1 VNGARAPPRNEKGRL
16 FSHLPPNHIDKI
28 ISVHRKQC
36 DIEYYEIYS
45 SCAEAKCG
53 CDCRTY
59 EEQYCHIRPTHNPYR
74 ANGVDKASDVG
85 DVKFIRA
92 VKIEIGFDFIYH
104 YITPHILQIINAISP
119 TISRKEKTEKN
130 IDSLLLYSFA

>member
-1 VNGARAPPRNEKGRL
+1 MAKAISFV
-16 FSHLPPNHIDKI
+16 I
-28 ISVHRKQC
+28 ILSPYQTNQVVSVHRKQS
-36 DIEYYEIYS
+36 DIKYHKVYS

-59 EEQYCHIRPTHNPYR
+59 EEQYCHIRTTHNTYR
-74 ANGVDKASDVG
+74 TNGVDKTSDVG

-92 VKIEIGFDFIYH
+92 VKIEICLDFLNH
-104 YITPHILQIINAISP
+104 YTTPYILQIINTINP

>member
-1 VNGARAPPRNEKGRL
+1 MDTYRIRQILQCYRTYLRQFLRFQQLRL
-16 FSHLPPNHIDKI
+16 YAFLPPNHTDKI

-36 DIEYYEIYS
+36 DIKYHKVYS

-59 EEQYCHIRPTHNPYR
+59 EEQYCHIRATHNTYR
-74 ANGVDKASDVG
+74 ANGVDKASEVG

-92 VKIEIGFDFIYH
+92 VKVEVFFEFLAFFYPH
-104 YITPHILQIINAISP
+104 NLYILPN
-119 TISRKEKTEKN
+119 
-130 IDSLLLYSFA
+130 YF